1 LAVSLSH
8 NKKDL
13 TEAVPRQTPIA
24 GEHCAIAAHY
34 VEGTMVVAKLRM
46 FLKRV
51 EDSMSYLMGF
61 QGDHLIRAA
70 CKACPDLANEIHER
84 SEGDDSPLRV
94 ASDMLRVMFVAEIEK
109 LPADQRELLAAYLV
123 SPGEVPPSTFA
134 KVCRM
139 YCGQIYVA
147 KDAKQLDEQWC
158 VDCVHDVF
166 FAAKGLSVEERSN
179 DRMRR
184 ALDKEAGDAAL
195 L

>member
-1 LAVSLSH
+1 
-8 NKKDL
+8 
-13 TEAVPRQTPIA
+13 
-24 GEHCAIAAHY
+24 
-34 VEGTMVVAKLRM
+34 
-46 FLKRV
+46 
-51 EDSMSYLMGF
+51 
-61 QGDHLIRAA
+61 
-70 CKACPDLANEIHER
+70 
-84 SEGDDSPLRV
+84 
-94 ASDMLRVMFVAEIEK
+94 

-195 L
+195 P

>member
-1 LAVSLSH
+1 MAS
-8 NKKDL
+8 
-13 TEAVPRQTPIA
+13 
-24 GEHCAIAAHY
+24 
-34 VEGTMVVAKLRM
+34 KLRI

-84 SEGDDSPLRV
+84 SERDDSPLRV

-134 KVCRM
+134 KVCRT

-184 ALDKEAGDAAL
+184 ALDKKSDDAAL
-195 L
+195 P